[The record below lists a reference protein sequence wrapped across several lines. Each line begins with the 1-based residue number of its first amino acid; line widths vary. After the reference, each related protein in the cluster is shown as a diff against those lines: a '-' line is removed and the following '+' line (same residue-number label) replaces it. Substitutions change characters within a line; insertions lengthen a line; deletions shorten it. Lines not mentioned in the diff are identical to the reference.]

1 MRALTSLRVRA
12 SPPSKVAKLQN
23 YSELLSK
30 YNFYLVIDV
39 TGIPA
44 SALHMLRRKL
54 MERGAVLKVIKNKV
68 FLKALQNLGRGTP
81 DKLVTKLTGQNAV
94 IFTNENPFS
103 LALFLL
109 KEYKMTRKAMPNDI
123 ATSDIVVPSG
133 NTGIAPGPSMSLFGK
148 LKIPIRVMEG
158 TIWVVSDTI
167 VARKGDIITPE
178 LAELLGKLNIKPI
191 EITIPI
197 KMISIDGRI
206 VEPGEVS
213 FEPEYYSK
221 LLAEA
226 QQEAINLA
234 INAYLPLPE
243 VIHVLISR
251 AVAQADA
258 LAVAQALPLPG
269 VIERSLSKAYL
280 QASALYNLLKQQN
293 PNFA

>member
-1 MRALTSLRVRA
+1 MSALTGLRIRIH
-12 SPPSKVAKLQN
+12 SPSKVAKLKS
-23 YSELLSK
+23 YTELLSK
-30 YNFYLVIDV
+30 YSFYLVIDV

-44 SALHMLRRKL
+44 SALHTLRRKL
-54 MERGAVLKVIKNKV
+54 MERGAALKVVKNRV
-68 FLKALQNLGRGTP
+68 FLKALQDLRRETP
-81 DKLVTKLTGQNAV
+81 DKLVAKLTGQNAV
-94 IFTNENPFS
+94 IFTNENPFT

-109 KEYKMTRKAMPNDI
+109 KEYKMTRKAAPNDI
-123 ATSDIVVPSG
+123 ATSDIVVSSG

-158 TIWVVSDTI
+158 TIWVVSDTV
-167 VARKGDIITPE
+167 VAKKGDVITPE

-197 KMISIDGRI
+197 KMISVDGRI

-213 FEPEYYSK
+213 FEPEDYSK
-221 LLAEA
+221 SLTEA

-258 LAVAQALPLPG
+258 LAEALALPLPG

-280 QASALYNLLKQQN
+280 EASALYNLLKQQN